1 MGIPREP
8 FGKAQ
13 GYSYE
18 RSRVGRRRDYTRAP
32 QMTKAYLL
40 GLIHDATKRK
50 TTYRIAQKNADFLKF
65 VSGQMK
71 LLGINSWIYKEG
83 KLRNVW
89 ILEFSSK
96 FLDGTKIVNKQD
108 KIDYLR
114 GYFDAEGG
122 IAKLPSVRF
131 YLYYCQKN
139 KQELVQLKS
148 YLENLGI
155 SCGVIHNPSVMRDPD
170 FWRFYVATHSHAKF
184 ARTIGSLHPD
194 KWPLLRMKI

>member
-8 FGKAQ
+8 
-13 GYSYE
+13 
-18 RSRVGRRRDYTRAP
+18 RRGRGLRRDYTRAP

-65 VSGQMK
+65 VSVQMK
-71 LLGINSWIYKEG
+71 LLGIKSWIYKEG
-83 KLRNVW
+83 KSRNVW
-89 ILEFSSK
+89 ILEFSRK

-108 KIDYLR
+108 KIDYQR

-148 YLENLGI
+148 YLQHLGI
-155 SCGVIHNPSVMRDPD
+155 SCGVIHNPSWKRDPN
-170 FWRFYVATHSHAKF
+170 FWRFYIATKSHANF

>member
-1 MGIPREP
+1 MVIG
-8 FGKAQ
+8 
-13 GYSYE
+13 
-18 RSRVGRRRDYTRAP
+18 GRRRDYTRAP
-32 QMTKAYLL
+32 QITKAYLL

-50 TTYRIAQKNADFLKF
+50 TTYRIAQKNADFLKK

-71 LLGINSWIYKEG
+71 FLGINSWIYREG
-83 KLRNVW
+83 KSRNVW

-96 FLDGTKIVNKQD
+96 FLDGTKIVNKQNR
-108 KIDYLR
+108 IDYLR

-148 YLENLGI
+148 YLKTLGI
-155 SCGVIHNPSVMRDPD
+155 SCGVIHNPSRLRDPD
-170 FWRFYVATHSHAKF
+170 FWRFYVATNSHAKF
-184 ARTIGSLHPD
+184 AKIIGSSHPD